1 MKYFC
6 YLICL
11 FYLVSSCRRDEQLSD
26 ELIVDP
32 PIITHININIEN
44 QEKEI
49 SKKNYID
56 STIFIDGKNQYEN
69 FTGITEI
76 RGRGNT
82 SWDYPKKPY
91 RIKLEKESNLFGLAP
106 YKSWILLAEYLDGSM
121 LYNSIPFEMAKLL
134 GIPYTNHIIPV
145 ELTIN
150 DKYRGIYAFTE
161 HKEVGPNR
169 IDIGENGL
177 LLELDSYFDED
188 WKFKSTHFDL
198 PIMVAHPEDLNTEK
212 LSQIKMEFEEF
223 EALVADSHFPN
234 NQYLNYFDDES
245 FVNYMLIYKL
255 TQNREINHPKSV
267 YINKLPEGKYRMGI
281 IWDFDWAFG
290 YSYSEQHY
298 DINNVYRS
306 IFVDNSMPGK
316 DFFSKIMTDP
326 HMQNLF
332 KQKWT
337 EFKVLHFANLKNHIR
352 SYAQLIE
359 QGIEADHEIW
369 GKRDSSG
376 NIKTDLQNV
385 LEWLDARAD
394 YIDEYVNSF

>member
-1 MKYFC
+1 
-6 YLICL
+6 
-11 FYLVSSCRRDEQLSD
+11 Q
-26 ELIVDP
+26 
-32 PIITHININIEN
+32 
-44 QEKEI
+44 
-49 SKKNYID
+49 
-56 STIFIDGKNQYEN
+56 
-69 FTGITEI
+69 
-76 RGRGNT
+76 
-82 SWDYPKKPY
+82 
-91 RIKLEKESNLFGLAP
+91 
-106 YKSWILLAEYLDGSM
+106 
-121 LYNSIPFEMAKLL
+121 
-134 GIPYTNHIIPV
+134 
-145 ELTIN
+145 
-150 DKYRGIYAFTE
+150 
-161 HKEVGPNR
+161 
-169 IDIGENGL
+169 
-177 LLELDSYFDED
+177 
-188 WKFKSTHFDL
+188 
-198 PIMVAHPEDLNTEK
+198 EDLNTEK